1 MNRKPLAVKTAP
13 VRFRL
18 IPRDEGFF
26 PLFAEAGATAT
37 AGAKALASLLNDL
50 PTTEARV
57 NEIVG
62 LERKGDD
69 VFRAV
74 LTRLNESIITPFD
87 REDIHRLA
95 DRLDDSLDDMR
106 AAADL
111 ALLHRVEGELP
122 GLSDLTAILV
132 QVCEAAERVMGR
144 MKNLRDLDSDL
155 ALIKKLETDGDAVN
169 RRTVAELFSGN
180 YDALTVL
187 KWKDVVEAVEQAIN
201 AIEGV
206 ANLVGAIA
214 VKHA

>member
-1 MNRKPLAVKTAP
+1 M
-13 VRFRL
+13 RFRL

-26 PLFAEAGATAT
+26 PLFSQAGALAT
-37 AGAKALASLLNDL
+37 EGAKALASLLADL
-50 PTTEARV
+50 PTTEGRV
-57 NEIVG
+57 NEIVT

-69 VFRAV
+69 IFRAV
-74 LTRLNESIITPFD
+74 MARLNESIITPFD
-87 REDIHRLA
+87 REDIHHLA

-111 ALLHRVEGELP
+111 ALLHQVEGVLP
-122 GLSDLTAILV
+122 GLNELTGILV
-132 QVCEAAERVMGR
+132 QVCETAERVMGR

-155 ALIKKLETDGDAVN
+155 QLIKKLETDGDAVN

-206 ANLVGAIA
+206 ANLAGAIA

>member
-1 MNRKPLAVKTAP
+1 M
-13 VRFRL
+13 RFRL
-18 IPRDEGFF
+18 IPRDEGFY
-26 PLFAEAGATAT
+26 PLFEEAASTAT
-37 AGAKALASLLNDL
+37 QGARALASLLREL
-50 PTTEARV
+50 PTTEGRV
-57 NEIVG
+57 NEIVS

-69 VFRAV
+69 TFRSIM
-74 LTRLNESIITPFD
+74 TRLNESIITPFD

-111 ALLHRVEGELP
+111 ALLHQVDGKLP
-122 GLSDLTAILV
+122 GLDELAGILV

-144 MKNLRDLDSDL
+144 LKNLRDIDSDL
-155 ALIKKLETDGDAVN
+155 QLIKKLETDGDAVN

-180 YDALTVL
+180 YDTLTIL

-206 ANLVGAIA
+206 ANMVGSIA